1 MKKHYDLIV
10 AGGGPAGV
18 AAAVAAARGGA
29 DTLLVEHT
37 GCLGG
42 MGTSGLVAAWCPL
55 TDGKRLI
62 HGGIC
67 AEIVRRTTAQ
77 LACLESEEIPHGHI
91 PFDPEF
97 LKLVLD
103 ELVLESG
110 VQVLFHSII
119 AGAESDGRLVK
130 QVTVASKAG
139 IQQLEAECFIDATG
153 DGDLAGFA
161 GAEFIP
167 PQPDEE
173 IMPGSLCFVLSNL
186 DDYSYTHV
194 TRGTFG
200 GNPASPIW
208 KIMADPRYRDIE
220 SMHLTSNLTGPS
232 TAAFNAGHLYFDATD
247 PESVSQAMIRG
258 RRLAHRLT
266 EALRDCGG
274 AAFAGAHLVQTASL
288 AGVRESRRIRGR
300 YELTLAD
307 YRARREFPDSIGRN
321 CYYVDIHQGKGKQ
334 QQCRTY
340 EGWQAY
346 MREMPNADWNCGP
359 GESHGIPF
367 GILQPE
373 KLDNLLVAGR
383 CVCCDK
389 AVFGSLR
396 VMPNALTTGEAAG
409 TAAAL
414 MIRRGIMDSGKI
426 DRQELRTILVQNGA
440 IL

>member
-1 MKKHYDLIV
+1 MKQSYDLIV

-29 DTLLVEHT
+29 DTLLIEHT

-42 MGTSGLVAAWCPL
+42 MGTSGLVGAWCPF
-55 TDGKRLI
+55 TDGKRLL
-62 HGGIC
+62 HGGIG
-67 AEIVRRTTAQ
+67 AEVVRRTTRQ
-77 LACLESEEIPHGHI
+77 LACLESTEIPHGHI
-91 PFDPEF
+91 PFDPEY

-103 ELVLESG
+103 ELVRSAG
-110 VQVLFHSII
+110 VQVLFHTVV
-119 AGAESDGRLVK
+119 ADAETEGRKLRR
-130 QVTVASKAG
+130 VTAANKSG
-139 IQQLEAECFIDATG
+139 IHKFEARCYIDCTG

-161 GAEFIP
+161 GAEFIE

-173 IMPGSLCFVLSNL
+173 TMPGSLCFVLSNI
-186 DDYSYTHV
+186 DSYSYTHV

-208 KIMADPRYRDIE
+208 TIMADPRYADIE
-220 SMHLTSNLTGPS
+220 SMHLTSNLVGPA

-247 PESVSQAMIRG
+247 PESVTQAMFQG
-258 RRLAHRLT
+258 RKLANRLT
-266 EALRDCGG
+266 EALHDCGG
-274 AAFAGAHLVQTASL
+274 AAFAAAHLAQTASL
-288 AGVRESRRIRGR
+288 AGVRESHRIRGR

-307 YRARREFPDSIGRN
+307 YRARRDFPDSIGRN
-321 CYYVDIHQGKGKQ
+321 CYYVDVHQGKHKQ
-334 QQCRTY
+334 KQCRTY

-367 GILQPE
+367 RILQPE

-396 VMPNALTTGEAAG
+396 VMPNAFTTGEAAG

-414 MIRRGIMDSGKI
+414 MIRDSIDDSGKLNI
-426 DRQELRTILVQNGA
+426 EELRTELIQNGA

>member
-1 MKKHYDLIV
+1 MKQRYDLIV

-18 AAAVAAARGGA
+18 AAAVAAARCGA
-29 DTLLVEHT
+29 DTLLIERT

-77 LACLESEEIPHGHI
+77 LACLESDAIPHGHI
-91 PFDPEF
+91 PFDPEY

-103 ELVLESG
+103 EMVQQAG
-110 VQVLFHSII
+110 VHVLFHAIV
-119 AGAESDGRLVK
+119 AGAESAER
-130 QVTVASKAG
+130 QVRSVTIASKAG
-139 IQQLEAECFIDATG
+139 LRRLEAACFIDATG

-161 GAEFIP
+161 GADFIE
-167 PQPDEE
+167 PQPGEE
-173 IMPGSLCFVLSNL
+173 IMPGSLCFVLSNI
-186 DDYSYTHV
+186 DDYNYTHV

-208 KIMADPRYRDIE
+208 KIMADPRYSDIE

-247 PESVSQAMIRG
+247 PESVTQAMFRG
-258 RRLAHRLT
+258 RKLAYRLT
-266 EALRDCGG
+266 EALHDCGG

-307 YRARREFPDSIGRN
+307 YRARRDFADSIGRN
-321 CYYVDIHQGKGKQ
+321 CYYVDVHQGRGKQ

-346 MREMPNADWNCGP
+346 MREIPNADWNCGP
-359 GESHGIPF
+359 GESHGVPF
-367 GILQPE
+367 RILQPE

-414 MIRRGIMDSGKI
+414 MIRRGLRDSGNLNM
-426 DRQELRTILVQNGA
+426 DELRTRLVQNGA
-440 IL
+440 IV

>member
-1 MKKHYDLIV
+1 MKSFYDLIV
-10 AGGGPAGV
+10 VGGGPAGV

-29 DTLLVEHT
+29 DTLLVERT

-67 AEIVRRTTAQ
+67 EWIVRKTTRQ

-91 PFDPEF
+91 PFDPEY

-103 ELVLESG
+103 DLVQEAG
-110 VQVLFHSII
+110 VQVLFHTLV
-119 AGAESDGRLVK
+119 AGAESRGR
-130 QVTVASKAG
+130 QVESITVANKAG
-139 IQQLEAECFIDATG
+139 IHSLKARCFIDATG
-153 DGDLAGFA
+153 DGDLAGFS
-161 GAEFIP
+161 GADFIE
-167 PQPDEE
+167 PQADEE
-173 IMPGSLCFVLSNL
+173 IMPGSLCFVLSNI

-220 SMHLTSNLTGPS
+220 SMHLTSNLIGPS

-247 PESVSQAMIRG
+247 PESVTQAMFRG
-258 RRLAHRLT
+258 RKLAHRLT
-266 EALRDCGG
+266 EALHDCGG
-274 AAFAGAHLVQTASL
+274 AAFAAAHLAQTASL

-300 YELTLAD
+300 YELTLTD
-307 YRARREFPDSIGRN
+307 YRARRDFPDSIGRN
-321 CYYVDIHQGKGKQ
+321 CYYVDVHQGKGKQ

-383 CVCCDK
+383 CVSCDK

-396 VMPNALTTGEAAG
+396 VMPNAMTTGEAAG

-414 MIRRGIMDSGKI
+414 MIAHGIADSGKL
-426 DRQELRTILVQNGA
+426 DRNELRTRLVQNGA
-440 IL
+440 IV